1 MTNLGK
7 PHALLCCA
15 VSPDGYT
22 VAAGTDLQSDDALIL
37 YWDPRQPA
45 TPLRTHGSSH
55 SDDIT
60 ALDFNESGSLIL
72 SASSDG
78 LVSTSNPNEDDE
90 DEAVVGVGNW
100 GCSVSQAGWVTAR
113 GNGSGEAAIWAAS
126 DMETFSTW
134 SEEFDR
140 LMSVDI
146 REPSVHT
153 QQRTWVTDYLI
164 TCDAKR
170 GVLNVFTGSNEL
182 FFFLDVMNWIAD
194 KFLMQG
200 RHRATH
206 KLQFFSR

>member
-7 PHALLCCA
+7 PHALLSCA

-22 VAAGTDLQSDDALIL
+22 VAAGTDLRSDDALIL

-45 TPLRTHGSSH
+45 TPLRTHGSTH

-60 ALDFNESGSLIL
+60 ALDFNESGTLIL

-90 DEAVVGVGNW
+90 DEAVMGVGNW
-100 GCSVSQAGWVTAR
+100 GCSVSQAGWITAR
-113 GNGSGEAAIWAAS
+113 GDGSGEAAIWAAS

-134 SEEFDR
+134 SEELDR
-140 LMSVDI
+140 LMCVDI

-153 QQRTWVTDYLI
+153 QQRTWVTDYLV

-170 GVLNVFTGSNEL
+170 GALNVFTGSNEL
-182 FFFLDVMNWIAD
+182 VSF
-194 KFLMQG
+194 
-200 RHRATH
+200 
-206 KLQFFSR
+206 